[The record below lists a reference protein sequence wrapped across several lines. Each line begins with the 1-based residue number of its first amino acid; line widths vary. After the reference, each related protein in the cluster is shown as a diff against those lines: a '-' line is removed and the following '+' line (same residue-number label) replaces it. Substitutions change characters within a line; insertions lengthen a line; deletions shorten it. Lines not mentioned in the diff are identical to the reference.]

1 MQLSLWQQDVD
12 GSQPPSGPK
21 RIQARHYDS
30 LKPGGA
36 VRRPAALEPQA
47 GLEKAAQRYERQT
60 HTEGTRASYQA
71 DWDAFARWCQSTGRP
86 ALPAGWETLRLY
98 LTHLAEL
105 GRRPS
110 TIRHARTS
118 IGLAHAH
125 AGLPRPDQDERIRAL
140 ERGIGREL
148 GVREQGVV
156 PLLEHEL
163 ERVLATLRNSPRDD
177 RDRAL
182 ILVGFAGAFRA
193 SDLAGLDMSSL
204 AFSPGGV
211 RVFLRRSK
219 EDQLARGAHTDIPCG
234 SRAETCPVEALRVW
248 IGRVGRPAGP
258 LFRVVYGAQI
268 EHQRISTRAVAR
280 AVQRV
285 TARAGL
291 EGHYA
296 AHSLRSGLATS
307 AYAHGS
313 TEREIQ
319 AHGRWK
325 DRRSLDRY
333 IDVERMP
340 NRRNVAD
347 GLL

>member
-1 MQLSLWQQDVD
+1 WC
-12 GSQPPSGPK
+12 
-21 RIQARHYDS
+21 
-30 LKPGGA
+30 
-36 VRRPAALEPQA
+36 AAT
-47 GLEKAAQRYERQT
+47 ERT
-60 HTEGTRASYQA
+60 
-71 DWDAFARWCQSTGRP
+71 
-86 ALPAGWETLRLY
+86 ALPATYETLRLY
-98 LTHLAEL
+98 LTHLAQL
-105 GRRPS
+105 GRKVS
-110 TIRHARTS
+110 TIRHARKS

-125 AGLPRPDQDERIRAL
+125 AGVPRSDQDARIRVL

-148 GVREQGVV
+148 GVREEGVA

-163 ERVLATLRNSPRDD
+163 ARVIASLKNSPRDD

-182 ILVGFAGAFRA
+182 ILLGFAGAFRA
-193 SDLAGLDMSSL
+193 SDLASLDMDSL
-204 AFSPGGV
+204 RFSPAGV

-219 EDQLARGAHTDIPCG
+219 EDQLGRGAHTDVPCG
-234 SRAETCPVEALRVW
+234 DNLDTCPVDALRAW
-248 IGRVGRPAGP
+248 IGRVGRPNGP

-280 AVQRV
+280 AVQRA
-285 TARAGL
+285 TTHAGL

-296 AHSLRSGLATS
+296 AHSLRSGLAAS

-333 IDVERMP
+333 IDVERIAG
-340 NRRNVAD
+340 RRNVAQR
-347 GLL
+347 LL